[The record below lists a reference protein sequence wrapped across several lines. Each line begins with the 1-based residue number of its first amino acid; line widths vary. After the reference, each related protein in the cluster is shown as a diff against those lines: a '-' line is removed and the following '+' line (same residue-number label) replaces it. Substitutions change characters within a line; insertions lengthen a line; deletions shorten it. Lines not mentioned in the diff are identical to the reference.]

1 MSEEKFWLCI
11 WTLAAVTLC
20 TVIAIIAVAHSN
32 TNAAITELVKQGQ
45 SPMAASCALGRVSNA
60 SICTTATTTNR

>member
-1 MSEEKFWLCI
+1 MSDEKFWLCV

-20 TVIAIIAVAHSN
+20 AVTAMLTIAHRN

-45 SPMAASCALGRVSNA
+45 SPLAASCAIGRVRDA
-60 SICTTATTTNR
+60 SPCTPATTTNR

>member
-20 TVIAIIAVAHSN
+20 VVTTRLTIAHHN
-32 TNAAITELVKQGQ
+32 TNATITELVKQGQ
-45 SPMAASCALGRVSNA
+45 SPMAASCALGRVRDA
-60 SICTTATTTNR
+60 SLCTAVSITNR